1 MTAAVELNRI
11 TFQYYGNTQPSIKD
25 VSLSIQKGEWIAIIG
40 PNGSGKST
48 LAKII
53 NGLLIPDETGSVQ
66 INGKQLNEA
75 TIWEARRKVGMVFQ
89 NPDNQ
94 FVGSTV
100 EDDVAFGLE
109 NNGVPREEMVI
120 RIQDALEQVRMSEFK
135 KKEPARLSGGQ
146 KQRIALAS
154 VLALRPDI
162 IILDEATAMLDPLG
176 RREVIQAVRAVKE
189 RFNLT
194 VISITHDIDEANLAD
209 RILVMNQGELVM
221 DDEPARIFELGDQL
235 IQLGLD
241 VPFAQKLKQA
251 LAAQGVAVPSEYL
264 EEERLLE
271 WITTSYLKK

>member
-1 MTAAVELNRI
+1 MTAAVELQQI
-11 TFQYYGNTQPSIKD
+11 TFQYYGNEQPSLKN
-25 VSLSIQKGEWIAIIG
+25 VSLSIKKGEWVAIIG

-48 LAKII
+48 LAEII
-53 NGLLIPDETGSVQ
+53 NGLLVPDEVGSVY
-66 INGKQLNEA
+66 INGKRLNEE

-109 NNGVPREEMVI
+109 NNGVPREEMVA
-120 RIQDALEQVRMSEFK
+120 RIEEALEQVRMSAFK
-135 KKEPARLSGGQ
+135 QKEPARLSGGQ

-176 RREVIQAVRAVKE
+176 RQEMIQAVRAIKE

-221 DDEPARIFELGDQL
+221 DDVPEHIFGLGEQL

-241 VPFAQKLKQA
+241 VPFAQKLKDA
-251 LAAQGVAVPSEYL
+251 LAEQGVAVPSEYL
-264 EEERLLE
+264 DEERLLE
-271 WITTSYLKK
+271 WITTSYLKQ